1 MPCKIGT
8 FEWTVRIRFLRLMAQ
23 YNDDLSGRVNP
34 LIIVVMQ
41 LGSGNAVA
49 HEDKWSVETRRV
61 RESDRYEIVID
72 FELVPVELQ
81 LIVGSKG
88 RAGCQLKLLEI
99 GVVVAHRTKTQ
110 GPELR
115 SNVIRCLI

>member
-23 YNDDLSGRVNP
+23 YNDDLSVRVNP

-41 LGSGNAVA
+41 LGSGNAVP
-49 HEDKWSVETRRV
+49 HENKWAVETRRI
-61 RESDRYEIVID
+61 REGDRYEIVLN

-81 LIVGSKG
+81 LIVRPKG
-88 RAGCQLKLLEI
+88 RAGCQLKFLEI
-99 GVVVAHRTKTQ
+99 GVVVTHRTKTQ
-110 GPELR
+110 GSELR
-115 SNVIRCLI
+115 SN